1 MRIITLFN
9 IFSQVLTKPTYANL
23 GVLLRG
29 AILTSGARTV
39 TECLRCAWPWVDK
52 HFSAYENVLRRA
64 KMNEWKMARIMFELI
79 LSLIPGDA
87 MIEFIVDETVIRRYG
102 PYVHGV
108 SMHRDKI
115 RSTRTQNRMT
125 PGNMWV
131 VLAFAVKL
139 PFLENVV
146 ALPVLSINYISPKAG
161 RCARPGRRKHRTPS
175 ELAKIMIMKIA
186 SWTSTRRF
194 RIIGD
199 AWYGTH
205 IMADLLNEKSNACPN
220 GSLVSRFQWDA
231 RLHAEPG
238 EYAGFGRPRI
248 IGERIPNPRR
258 TAKRKDAEWVLT
270 EVAWYGG
277 KPKKFAL
284 LSGEGLW
291 YRCSQGATWVRWV
304 IVRDPDGKRNEE
316 IFFTTDRS
324 LSPAGIVECYV
335 RRWSIEVT
343 FEEAR
348 RHLGI
353 ETLRNRTHNA
363 VNRSVPFLLALYS
376 LIIVWFSLKKR
387 RDAVR
392 TNAAPWYRKR
402 SLTFSDLMECAKED
416 ILNEYIFQQDTKNT
430 TGFLLAPFPLNI
442 VYGLLRKK
450 TKAA

>member
-1 MRIITLFN
+1 MEDGPHNVRTDPEPDSRRRGDRIYRGRNGGQALW
-9 IFSQVLTKPTYANL
+9 SVR
-23 GVLLRG
+23 LRG
-29 AILTSGARTV
+29 EHASRQDPFHANSEPHDPRQHVGGAGVRGEAAFPGERGRASGFKYKLHFAEGRTV
-39 TECLRCAWPWVDK
+39 CASESQETPD
-52 HFSAYENVLRRA
+52 A
-64 KMNEWKMARIMFELI
+64 KRTC
-79 LSLIPGDA
+79 
-87 MIEFIVDETVIRRYG
+87 ETHDHEDRKLG
-102 PYVHGV
+102 AHSSV
-108 SMHRDKI
+108 S
-115 RSTRTQNRMT
+115 N
-125 PGNMWV
+125 
-131 VLAFAVKL
+131 
-139 PFLENVV
+139 
-146 ALPVLSINYISPKAG
+146 
-161 RCARPGRRKHRTPS
+161 
-175 ELAKIMIMKIA
+175 
-186 SWTSTRRF
+186 
-194 RIIGD
+194 D
-199 AWYGTH
+199 AWYATH
-205 IMADLLNEKSNACPN
+205 IMADLLNEKSNACPH

-258 TAKRKDAEWVLT
+258 TAKHKDAEWVLT
-270 EVAWYGG
+270 EIIWYGG
-277 KPKKFAL
+277 KPKKFEL

-363 VNRSVPFLLALYS
+363 VNRSVPFLLSLYS
-376 LIIVWFSLKKR
+376 LIIVWFSMRKR
-387 RDAVR
+387 RDAPR

-402 SLTFSDLMECAKED
+402 SLTFSDLIECAKED
-416 ILNEYIFQQDTKNT
+416 ILNEYIFLQDTKNT
-430 TGFLLAPFPLNI
+430 TEFLLAPFPLNI